1 MNRNMVEYLRKKYPR
16 GTQVRIERMEGEP
29 QYTGKKGVVEF
40 VDDAGQIHGTWGG
53 CALLDSDKFEVISTN

>member
-29 QYTGKKGVVEF
+29 QYTGKKGVV
-40 VDDAGQIHGTWGG
+40 
-53 CALLDSDKFEVISTN
+53 